1 MRAIVHEG
9 KEGLEGLK
17 VSEIPEAQIRDNEV
31 RVKVH
36 TAGMNRRDLAV
47 VTKRHKADDP
57 ALIPG
62 SDASGTVE
70 TVGKNV
76 TKFRKGDE
84 VIVNPGLGWQ
94 RNSDAPPEGFEIVGL
109 PDHGT
114 FAEYYT
120 CTEDHLE
127 QKPEHLSFEE
137 AGVLPL
143 AALTA
148 YRALFTRGNL
158 RADQTI
164 MLPGIGSG
172 VLTFCLKFAKAIGAR
187 VIVTSR
193 SESKQEEALKLGA
206 DVAISTEEDWKKALA
221 SEQVDLLIETI
232 GNATFNKSLEIVR
245 KGGTIVTFG
254 STTEDEVT
262 INIRQF
268 FYGQYNLLGST
279 MGSAEELREMLRF
292 ISEHKI
298 KPQVD
303 KIFTMDQYKEAFE
316 YIQDSKNFGKIAFQ
330 VCK

>member
-9 KEGLEGLK
+9 KDGLEGLK
-17 VSEIPEAQIRDNEV
+17 LKEMQNSQPNDNEV

-47 VTKRHKADDP
+47 VTKRHKAEDP

-70 TVGKNV
+70 SVGKSV
-76 TKFRKGDE
+76 TKFQEGDE

-94 RNSDAPPEGFEIVGL
+94 KNSDAPPEGFEIVGL

-127 QKPEHLSFEE
+127 RKPEHLTFEE

-148 YRALFTRGNL
+148 YRALFTRGDL
-158 RADQTI
+158 EAGQTV

-193 SESKQEEALKLGA
+193 SESKQKEALKLGA
-206 DVAISTEEDWKKALA
+206 DVAISTEENWQEALA

-232 GNATFNKSLEIVR
+232 GNATFNKSLDIVR

-254 STTEDEVT
+254 STTDDEVT

-279 MGSAEELREMLRF
+279 MGSAEEFREMLGF

-298 KPQVD
+298 KPQLD
-303 KIFTMDQYKEAFE
+303 KVFSMEEYKEAFE
-316 YIQDSKNFGKIAFQ
+316 YIQKSKNFGKIGFH
-330 VCK
+330 VR

>member
-9 KEGLEGLK
+9 KDGLEGLK
-17 VSEIPEAQIRDNEV
+17 LKEMQNSQLNDNEV

-47 VTKRHKADDP
+47 VTKRHKAEDP

-70 TVGKNV
+70 TVGKCV
-76 TKFRKGDE
+76 TKFKEGDE

-94 RNSDAPPEGFEIVGL
+94 KNSDAPPEGFEIVGL

-127 QKPEHLSFEE
+127 RKPEHLTFEE

-158 RADQTI
+158 EAGQTV

-193 SESKQEEALKLGA
+193 TESKQKEALKLSA
-206 DVAISTEEDWKKALA
+206 DVAISTEENWQEALA

-232 GNATFNKSLEIVR
+232 GNATFNKSLDIVR

-254 STTEDEVT
+254 STTDDEVT

-279 MGSAEELREMLRF
+279 MGSAEEFREMLGF

-298 KPQVD
+298 KPQLD
-303 KIFTMDQYKEAFE
+303 KVFSMEQYKEAFE
-316 YIQDSKNFGKIAFQ
+316 YIQESKNFGKIGFQ
-330 VCK
+330 VR

>member
-9 KEGLEGLK
+9 KDGLEGLK
-17 VSEIPEAQIRDNEV
+17 VKELPKQQMSDNEV

-62 SDASGTVE
+62 SDASGIVE
-70 TVGKNV
+70 TVGRSV
-76 TKFRKGDE
+76 TKFQPGDE
-84 VIVNPGLGWQ
+84 VIVNPGLGWHK
-94 RNSDAPPEGFEIVGL
+94 NSPAPPKGFEIVGL

-127 QKPEHLSFEE
+127 RKPDHLSFEE

-158 RADQTI
+158 EAGQTV

-172 VLTFCLKFAKAIGAR
+172 VLTFCLKFAKAVGAR

-193 SESKQEEALKLGA
+193 SESKQKEAMNLGA
-206 DVAISTEEDWKKALA
+206 DVAISTEENWHEALA
-221 SEQVDLLIETI
+221 SEQVDLLIESI
-232 GNATFNKSLEIVR
+232 GNATFNKSLDIVR

-254 STTEDEVT
+254 STTDDEVT

-279 MGSAEELREMLRF
+279 MGSAEELREMLDF
-292 ISEHKI
+292 ISKHNI
-298 KPQVD
+298 KPQLD
-303 KIFTMDQYKEAFE
+303 KVFSMDQYKEAFE
-316 YIQDSKNFGKIAFQ
+316 YIRDSKNFGKIAFTMA
-330 VCK
+330 